1 MRWLALYLRSRGAW
15 VAVAVAVGAVALVW
29 GAWSWFSD
37 ARTVNARA
45 VTLTVMLGVAAFGR
59 TLSGPDEGLDRTGA
73 VRWPLRRVAHVLVVG
88 AVIVGLLL
96 ATLPTGARFAPAQV
110 VLRNTAGLLGL
121 AVLGAALFGAAL
133 CWVAPLTWTV
143 VSVLPFLDA
152 SSKTGMQVAGWLV
165 QPTGTTAA
173 TACAVVLAVAG
184 LAAYA
189 WRGAP
194 GLGGASAGMGTD

>member
-45 VTLTVMLGVAAFGR
+45 VTLTVMLGVAAFAG
-59 TLSGPDEGLDRTGA
+59 TLGGPDESLDRTGA
-73 VRWPLRRVAHVLVVG
+73 VRWPLRRFVHVLVLG
-88 AVIVGLLL
+88 AVIVGLLMP
-96 ATLPTGARFAPAQV
+96 TLLTGARFEPAAM

-121 AVLGAALFGAAL
+121 TALGAALVGAAL

-152 SSKTGMQVAGWLV
+152 SSKVGWQVAGWLV

-173 TACAVVLAVAG
+173 TVCAVVLAVTG

-189 WRGAP
+189 WRGA
-194 GLGGASAGMGTD
+194 G

>member
-45 VTLTVMLGVAAFGR
+45 VTLTVMLGVAAFAR
-59 TLSGPDEGLDRTGA
+59 TLDGPDESLDRTAA
-73 VRWPLRRVAHVLVVG
+73 VRWPLRRFVHVLVLG
-88 AVIVGLLL
+88 AVIVGLLMP
-96 ATLPTGARFAPAQV
+96 TLLTGARFEPATM

-121 AVLGAALFGAAL
+121 TALGAALVGAAL

-143 VSVLPFLDA
+143 VSVLPILDA
-152 SSKTGMQVAGWLV
+152 SSKVGWQVVGWLV

-173 TACAVVLAVAG
+173 TACAVVLAVSG
-184 LAAYA
+184 LAAYS
-189 WRGAP
+189 WRGA
-194 GLGGASAGMGTD
+194 GL

>member
-1 MRWLALYLRSRGAW
+1 MRWLALYVRSRGVP
-15 VAVAVAVGAVALVW
+15 VAFAVAVGAVALVW

-45 VTLTVMLGVAAFGR
+45 VTLTVMVGVAAFAR
-59 TLSGPDEGLDRTGA
+59 TLSGPDESLDRTAA
-73 VRWPLRRVAHVLVVG
+73 VRWPLRRLAHVCVLG
-88 AVIVGLLL
+88 AAVVGLLL
-96 ATLPTGARFAPAQV
+96 STLPTGARFAPAEV

-121 AVLGAALFGAAL
+121 TTLCAALFGVAL
-133 CWVAPLTWTV
+133 CWVAPLVWTV
-143 VSVLPFLDA
+143 FSALPFVDA
-152 SSKTGMQVAGWLV
+152 STKPAEQVAGWLV

-173 TACAVVLAVAG
+173 TVCAAVLAVAG

-194 GLGGASAGMGTD
+194 GLGGASAGIGQE